1 MNRIEVAEIIDIKGK
16 DFSMVII
23 FSNRCL
29 AEIVFVDRSQL
40 GVVDE

>member
-16 DFSMVII
+16 DFSMAII
-23 FSNRCL
+23 VNNRCL
-29 AEIVFVDRSQL
+29 AEDRSKL